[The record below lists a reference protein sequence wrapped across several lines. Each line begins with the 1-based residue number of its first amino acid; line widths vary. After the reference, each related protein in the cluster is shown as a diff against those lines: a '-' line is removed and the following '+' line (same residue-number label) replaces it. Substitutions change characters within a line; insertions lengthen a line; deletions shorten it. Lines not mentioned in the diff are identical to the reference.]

1 MSLLGTVIGVDPG
14 VRKVACVVSLPGS
27 NLVWTHTM
35 DKDILRPQVCHEIL
49 RAGSAFF
56 ANFADSTRDEPV
68 AVYIEEPVV
77 GVNRRISVQQGQI
90 HGVLL
95 GAALQSGITQVYSV
109 SNTTW
114 KKETVGSGNASKDDC
129 RAWLERSHPVLAA
142 DCGAD
147 ADLVDAGCIAVYGR
161 GVLARAGQ
169 FAHRVPGT
177 G

>member
-1 MSLLGTVIGVDPG
+1 MSLGTVIGVDPG
-14 VRKVACVVSLPGS
+14 VRKVAAVVSLPGS
-27 NLVWTHTM
+27 NLTWTHTVGQE
-35 DKDILRPQVCHEIL
+35 ILRPGACHEIL
-49 RAGSAFF
+49 WNAMRFF
-56 ANFADSTRDEPV
+56 GNFADEFRDEPV

-114 KKETVGSGNASKDDC
+114 KKETIGSGNASKDDC
-129 RAWLERSHPVLAA
+129 RTWLERSHPVLAA
-142 DCGAD
+142 DCGGD